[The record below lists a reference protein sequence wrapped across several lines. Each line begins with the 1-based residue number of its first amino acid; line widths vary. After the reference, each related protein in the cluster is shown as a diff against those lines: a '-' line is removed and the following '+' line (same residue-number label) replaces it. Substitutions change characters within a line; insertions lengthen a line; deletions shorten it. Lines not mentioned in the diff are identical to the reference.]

1 MAYFRQIPD
10 FNYVSRTPNAQIG
23 DYTRVKNLF
32 RRVKIREDIFQNTA
46 FFEKYQIKGDDRPD
60 VVADE
65 VYGDPQLDWLVLIAN
80 NIINVQTEWPMPQ
93 VTFDQ
98 YLLDKYGSYDNLN
111 SVRHYETMEV
121 KNSQGVTL
129 VPEGLQV
136 DAGYSYTYYEE
147 FSESFISTG
156 DITVPVTNYE
166 YEERIE
172 DAKRN
177 IFILKPAY
185 LPVVLDDIEDVMLYK
200 KGSSDY
206 ISGTLKGSDNTRLT
220 S

>member
-10 FNYVSRTPNAQIG
+10 FNYVSRTPNSQIG

-32 RRVKIREDIFQNTA
+32 RRVTIREDIFQDAA

-60 VVADE
+60 IVADE
-65 VYGDPQLDWLVLIAN
+65 IYGDPELDWLVLIAN
-80 NIINVQTEWPMPQ
+80 NVINVQTEWPMSQ
-93 VTFDQ
+93 LAFDE
-98 YLLDKYGSYDNLN
+98 YLLDKYGSYENIN
-111 SVRHYETMEV
+111 AVHHYETIEI
-121 KNSQGVTL
+121 KNCQGVTL
-129 VPEGLQV
+129 LPAGLQV
-136 DAGYSYTYYEE
+136 DEGFSYSYYEE
-147 FSESFISTG
+147 FTSAFVSTG
-156 DITVPVTNYE
+156 DVTTPVTNYE

-177 IFILKPAY
+177 IFILKPVY
-185 LPVVLDDIEDVMLYK
+185 LPVVLDDIQDVMLYK

>member
-32 RRVKIREDIFQNTA
+32 RRVKIREDIFQDTA

-60 VVADE
+60 IVADE
-65 VYGDPQLDWLVLIAN
+65 IYGDPQLDWLVLIAN
-80 NIINVQTEWPMPQ
+80 NVINVQTEWPMPQ
-93 VTFDQ
+93 VTFDD
-98 YLLDKYGSYDNLN
+98 YLLDKYSSYENLN
-111 SVRHYETMEV
+111 SVHHYETAEV

-129 VPEGLQV
+129 VPAGLQV

-147 FSESFISTG
+147 FSSSFISTG

-206 ISGTLKGSDNTRLT
+206 ISGTLKGSDNARLT